1 MIVAIVPVNAGGPAT
16 VVGVVV
22 CGGGG
27 RVVDE
32 EVEGAVVVTA
42 RSVGAVVERDT
53 PGSALSVPDDPH
65 APVAISAAAVNAHA
79 TR

>member
-1 MIVAIVPVNAGGPAT
+1 VIVATVPVKAGGPAT

-32 EVEGAVVVTA
+32 EVEGAVVVAA
-42 RSVGAVVERDT
+42 RIVGAVVERDT
-53 PGSALSVPDDPH
+53 PGSTVSVPDDPH
-65 APVAISAAAVNAHA
+65 APVAISAATVNAHA